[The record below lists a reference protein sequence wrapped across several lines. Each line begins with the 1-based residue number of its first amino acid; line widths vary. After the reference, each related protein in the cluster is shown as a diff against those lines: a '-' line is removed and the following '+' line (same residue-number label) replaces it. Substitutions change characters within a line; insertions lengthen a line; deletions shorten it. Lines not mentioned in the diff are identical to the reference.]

1 MPRSAART
9 VGCAVL
15 LASVE
20 VHAFLAKAPRSFA
33 QRAAPRA
40 RTTMSAAQSTT
51 RRSLAGAMGV
61 MAASLATSASAAPVG
76 PWALS
81 EFLDA
86 VEKDVDEGKRPG
98 KDMDAFFQQLGRVDD
113 AAAALPEMPIP
124 QGALDDGADL
134 DVVARQDLRRQL
146 DDLAAEGHRKKNMK
160 TLADLVEAG
169 LDNT

>member
-1 MPRSAART
+1 MTPCFSSKIRT
-9 VGCAVL
+9 YLGNAV
-15 LASVE
+15 
-20 VHAFLAKAPRSFA
+20 
-33 QRAAPRA
+33 RAALP
-40 RTTMSAAQSTT
+40 
-51 RRSLAGAMGV
+51 
-61 MAASLATSASAAPVG
+61 
-76 PWALS
+76 
-81 EFLDA
+81 
-86 VEKDVDEGKRPG
+86 
-98 KDMDAFFQQLGRVDD
+98 

>member
-1 MPRSAART
+1 
-9 VGCAVL
+9 
-15 LASVE
+15 
-20 VHAFLAKAPRSFA
+20 
-33 QRAAPRA
+33 
-40 RTTMSAAQSTT
+40 
-51 RRSLAGAMGV
+51 MGV

>member
-1 MPRSAART
+1 MPPRKKKDDPLAA
-9 VGCAVL
+9 VDALPLVQEL
-15 LASVE
+15 EKALAC
-20 VHAFLAKAPRSFA
+20 
-33 QRAAPRA
+33 
-40 RTTMSAAQSTT
+40 
-51 RRSLAGAMGV
+51 
-61 MAASLATSASAAPVG
+61 
-76 PWALS
+76 
-81 EFLDA
+81 LDA

-124 QGALDDGADL
+124 KGALDDGADL